1 MRVNFFNIH
10 KQTFVVGRLE
20 ECLWGGG
27 ERLFWTTLYWSHTNI
42 CIEILC
48 IPYNESIVVTAKKFG
63 INSMLVRCRNLLKY
77 KHIKQIA
84 CFKLIFVDHFCVK
97 NLLSIGQWQY

>member
-20 ECLWGGG
+20 ECLWGEKGCFG
-27 ERLFWTTLYWSHTNI
+27 PHFIGHIQIYALKYCVSH
-42 CIEILC
+42 
-48 IPYNESIVVTAKKFG
+48 YNESIVVTAKKFG